1 MSTRDS
7 SLARL
12 DPRDREYAETLPA
25 AEREAVVATV
35 TRFRRPDNL
44 QVGDGLPE
52 LELLRL
58 EDARPAALRSLVDG
72 RPLVL
77 VFGSF
82 T

>member
-1 MSTRDS
+1 MS
-7 SLARL
+7 ARQYSMEHL

-25 AEREAVVATV
+25 DERETVVATV
-35 TRFRRPDNL
+35 TRFRRPDSL
-44 QVGDGLPE
+44 QVGDGLPD
-52 LELLRL
+52 LSLMRL
-58 EDARPAALRSLVDG
+58 EDGRPVALRSLVDG